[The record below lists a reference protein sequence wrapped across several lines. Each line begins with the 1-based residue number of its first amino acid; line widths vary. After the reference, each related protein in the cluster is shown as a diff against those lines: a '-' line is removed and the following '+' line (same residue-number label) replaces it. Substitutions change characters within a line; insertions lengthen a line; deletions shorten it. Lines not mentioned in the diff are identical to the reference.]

1 MQPDRQSIVQS
12 IVESA
17 LRAAADPEITQ
28 VLRSWDYY
36 QPGTTAQPL
45 MPILVVSVTD
55 DEELGIGFGLYRC
68 SASVSL
74 VMDWAPSIRD
84 HADRIRGSVRATMRA
99 LQHVSAYGVTIDAT
113 RELTCSE
120 PEVVSPQGDV
130 VLQQTL
136 SFAVWFE
143 AQTTA
148 PAVIDPE
155 IYLVARDPETGVT
168 YTTRQAAD
176 PRRIT
181 RWVPSATGVVFSHGF
196 GAWDD
201 RAALAY
207 SSPVQP
213 LSTEIPP
220 IVNNPSASAS

>member
-1 MQPDRQSIVQS
+1 MIDRQSIVQS
-12 IVESA
+12 LIEGA
-17 LRAAADPEITQ
+17 LRAAADPSVTTI
-28 VLRSWDYY
+28 LRDWDYY

-45 MPILVVSVTD
+45 APFLVVGAID
-55 DEELGIGFGLYRC
+55 DVPYGIGIGLYRC
-68 SASVSL
+68 TAQ
-74 VMDWAPSIRD
+74 VMIAVADSPSIRD
-84 HADRIRGSVRATMRA
+84 DFDRIRASVRSVMASLR
-99 LQHVSAYGVTIDAT
+99 GVTA
-113 RELTCSE
+113 
-120 PEVVSPQGDV
+120 GDV
-130 VLQQTL
+130 LLSGSLEQSCTQPDTITEKGDVIFAQTVT
-136 SFAVWFE
+136 FRVWFE
-143 AQTTA
+143 APPTA
-148 PAVIDPE
+148 PAVVDPE

-181 RWVPSATGVVFSHGF
+181 RWIPSATGVVFSHGF